1 MTLAQTNTPQT
12 ADTILAADRKGRRRL
27 LLQIGGIV
35 AIIVLC
41 LWLTGMLDG
50 GRLADGLPAIGT
62 LFAEM
67 VPPDF
72 TRWRQWVEPMIET
85 LAMSVA
91 GTALAVVLSVP
102 LGFLAARNT
111 TPNK

>member
-50 GRLADGLPAIGT
+50 GRLAALVLRAFRLVCPNRDSS
-62 LFAEM
+62 
-67 VPPDF
+67 
-72 TRWRQWVEPMIET
+72 
-85 LAMSVA
+85 MS
-91 GTALAVVLSVP
+91 ALWFRVRFQNLQSVVCLTWNKSV
-102 LGFLAARNT
+102 T
-111 TPNK
+111 CS